1 MQVSAERKECRETH
15 KVEDK
20 ALARVNKQTVC
31 IAYKVM
37 KGKMPKAKGRRE
49 KCKAHS
55 HLHKHYA
62 HGEIASRDGE
72 PGEKREITV
81 AIFINCMLEKRL
93 VIASPSRKRVTMLTP
108 TKQNFEFVI
117 ERYRMK
123 RSTSTLS
130 TKQKQ
135 EKKTTTA
142 ATTHKKPI

>member
-1 MQVSAERKECRETH
+1 MVET
-15 KVEDK
+15 VRAGE
-20 ALARVNKQTVC
+20 
-31 IAYKVM
+31 
-37 KGKMPKAKGRRE
+37 RE
-49 KCKAHS
+49 K
-55 HLHKHYA
+55 
-62 HGEIASRDGE
+62 E
-72 PGEKREITV
+72 REITV

-135 EKKTTTA
+135 KNTTTTTTA
-142 ATTHKKPI
+142 TMHKKPI

>member
-1 MQVSAERKECRETH
+1 ME
-15 KVEDK
+15 
-20 ALARVNKQTVC
+20 
-31 IAYKVM
+31 
-37 KGKMPKAKGRRE
+37 GG
-49 KCKAHS
+49 
-55 HLHKHYA
+55 
-62 HGEIASRDGE
+62 G
-72 PGEKREITV
+72 KREITV

-135 EKKTTTA
+135 KHTQQQQKHQRIKNRFKHITFCERSERMNKCE
-142 ATTHKKPI
+142 HVGNL